1 MTTIQI
7 SGMKCQ
13 HCAAVTRKALEE
25 LGATRV
31 QIDVAKGEARFE
43 GHLDKETVR
52 QAIAAQGFTVVD

>member
-13 HCAAVTRKALEE
+13 HCAGVTRKTLED
-25 LGATRV
+25 LGLTQV
-31 QIDVAKGEARFE
+31 QVDLGKGEVSFE
-43 GHLDKETVR
+43 GRVDMATLR